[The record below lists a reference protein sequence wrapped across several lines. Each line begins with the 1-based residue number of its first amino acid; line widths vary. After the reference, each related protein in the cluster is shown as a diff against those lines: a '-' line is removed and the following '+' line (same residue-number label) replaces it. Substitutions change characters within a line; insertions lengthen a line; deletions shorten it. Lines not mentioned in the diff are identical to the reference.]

1 MTYSPLTSQLSDVV
15 RGGATAFPKLGVS
28 VAPERGAAVF
38 WYNLRR
44 DGRGDVR
51 TLHGGCPVAYGAK
64 WIANKWIRE
73 RAQFRR
79 RPCGL
84 SPRE

>member
-1 MTYSPLTSQLSDVV
+1 M

-28 VAPERGAAVF
+28 LSPEPGAAAF

-44 DGRGDVR
+44 NGSGDPR
-51 TLHGGCPVAYGAK
+51 TLHGGCPVAFGSK

-79 RPCGL
+79 RPCGP
-84 SPRE
+84 SPSD